1 MESFRISSGKL
12 GSSRRV
18 VILRASVAH
27 LPSQLAAFRHH
38 KLPAKNPLSKPSLG
52 TTPPNSQIQD
62 PKSHPLKSL
71 RATQF
76 DPP

>member
-52 TTPPNSQIQD
+52 STPIYILHFMLRLAQEQYG
-62 PKSHPLKSL
+62 PL
-71 RATQF
+71 F
-76 DPP
+76 V

>member
-12 GSSRRV
+12 GSSRWV

-52 TTPPNSQIQD
+52 TTPP
-62 PKSHPLKSL
+62 K
-71 RATQF
+71 
-76 DPP
+76 